1 MQHVLKIL
9 TTKVVLRTNCKKWQR
24 ETHCQGNTQATKQ
37 NVCVCVC
44 GCAVVWGLWMWL
56 AMEVGR
62 QQQQQQQPNS
72 CENLKPQ
79 FTHFVSLRGFISLT
93 SKSIWLGL
101 NFLRRF
107 WQLFDASFATDRETD
122 RQKERKGQRETEQ
135 TEPSDQTKQLTN
147 LKPSSCQLQLQ
158 VAAKLFKRLICT
170 QCEWRVCARVCL
182 SVCVRG

>member
-37 NVCVCVC
+37 NVCVYVGVRLCGAC
-44 GCAVVWGLWMWL
+44 GCGWQWKG
-56 AMEVGR
+56 EGR
-62 QQQQQQQPNS
+62 QQQQQPNS

-122 RQKERKGQRETEQ
+122 RQKETKGQRETEQ